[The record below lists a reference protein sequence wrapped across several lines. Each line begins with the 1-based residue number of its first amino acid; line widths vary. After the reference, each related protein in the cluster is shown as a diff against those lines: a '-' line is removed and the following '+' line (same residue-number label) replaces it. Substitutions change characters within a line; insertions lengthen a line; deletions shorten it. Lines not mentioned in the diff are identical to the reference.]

1 MKKIILLAI
10 LLPLATL
17 LQAQSSEK
25 ELNKKTEE
33 AAKTID
39 DTIKNGWKSKG
50 KITFLFNQ
58 ANFSNWVAGGENSFS
73 GNLGLDYKIDY
84 KKDSFSWENRILA
97 SYGLLQTQSAN
108 FEKKT
113 DDQLEINSI
122 VAQKTE
128 GYWYY
133 SFLANFRTQFTKGYI
148 YSKDENG
155 AEIRA
160 ENTNFMSPGYLLF
173 GPGIYW
179 KKTENLKINFAPLTS
194 KFTFVDSFYT
204 SIPDYIDGAY
214 FGVDA
219 NKSVL
224 YQLGFNATA
233 YYKFQIMENVTAEN
247 LLNLYSNYLKDPQ
260 NIDIN
265 YNLIIVMKINK
276 ILSANFNF
284 QAIYDD
290 DAFSGFQTKEVF
302 GVGLN
307 YNFESKPKP

>member
-1 MKKIILLAI
+1 MKKIILLVC
-10 LLPLATL
+10 LLNFSAVLY
-17 LQAQSSEK
+17 AQSAEK
-25 ELNKKTEE
+25 NLIKKTED

-39 DTIKNGWKSKG
+39 DTIKKGWKSKG
-50 KITFLFNQ
+50 KVTFLFNQ

-84 KKDSFSWENRILA
+84 KKDDYSWENRILA
-97 SYGLLQTQSAN
+97 SYGLLQTQNSD

-113 DDQLEINSI
+113 DDQIEINSI
-122 VAQKTE
+122 VAKKAK

-133 SFLANFRTQFTKGYI
+133 SFLANFRTQFTKGYL
-148 YSKDENG
+148 YTKDANG
-155 AEIRA
+155 AEIRS

-173 GPGIYW
+173 GPGMYW
-179 KKTENLKINFAPLTS
+179 KKNDNFKLNFAPLTS
-194 KFTFVDSFYT
+194 KLTFVDNRYT
-204 SIPDYIDGAY
+204 SIPGYIDGTY
-214 FGVDA
+214 FGVDT

-224 YQLGFNATA
+224 YQLGFNASG
-233 YYKFQIMENVTAEN
+233 YYKFNIMENVSAEN

-265 YNLIIVMKINK
+265 YTLVILMKINK
-276 ILSANFNF
+276 VLSANFNF

-290 DAFSGFQTKEVF
+290 DAFAGFQTKEVF

-307 YNFESKPKP
+307 YNF

>member
-1 MKKIILLAI
+1 MKKIILLVCFINISTI
-10 LLPLATL
+10 LY
-17 LQAQSSEK
+17 AQPSEK
-25 ELNKKTEE
+25 DLIKKTED

-50 KITFLFNQ
+50 KVTFLFNQ

-84 KKDSFSWENRILA
+84 KKDDFNWENRILA
-97 SYGLLQTQSAN
+97 SYGLLQTQNSD

-113 DDQLEINSI
+113 DDQVEINSI
-122 VAQKTE
+122 VAKKAK

-133 SFLANFRTQFTKGYI
+133 SFLANFRTQFTKGYL
-148 YSKDENG
+148 YTKDANG
-155 AEIRA
+155 AEIRT

-173 GPGIYW
+173 GPGMYW
-179 KKTENLKINFAPLTS
+179 KKTENFKLNFAPITS
-194 KFTFVDSFYT
+194 KLTFVDNRYT
-204 SIPDYIDGAY
+204 SIPGYIDGTY

-219 NKSVL
+219 NKSML
-224 YQLGFNATA
+224 YQLGFNASG
-233 YYKFQIMENVTAEN
+233 YYKFNIMENVSAEN
-247 LLNLYSNYLKDPQ
+247 LLNLYSNYLKNPQ

-265 YNLIIVMKINK
+265 YTLVILMKINK
-276 ILSANFNF
+276 VLSANLNF

-290 DAFSGFQTKEVF
+290 DAFAGFQTKEVF

-307 YNFESKPKP
+307 YNF

>member
-1 MKKIILLAI
+1 MKKIILLITI
-10 LLPLATL
+10 LLPVSTL
-17 LQAQSSEK
+17 LYAQDAEK
-25 ELNKKTEE
+25 DLIKKTQD

-39 DTIKNGWKSKG
+39 DTIKNGWKSTG

-84 KKDSFSWENRILA
+84 KKDDYTWENRIMA

-122 VAQKTE
+122 VAKKTK

-133 SFLANFRTQFTKGYI
+133 SFLVNFRTQFSKGYL

-155 AEIRA
+155 AEIRE

-173 GPGIYW
+173 GPGLYW

-204 SIPDYIDGAY
+204 SIPGYVDGSY

-219 NKSVL
+219 NKSLL

-265 YNLIIVMKINK
+265 YNLIIIMKINK
-276 ILSANFNF
+276 ILSANLNF

-290 DAFSGFQTKEVF
+290 DAFPGFQTKEVF

-307 YNFESKPKP
+307 YNF

>member
-1 MKKIILLAI
+1 MKKIILLVYFII
-10 LLPLATL
+10 LSTSLH
-17 LQAQSSEK
+17 AQPSEK
-25 ELNKKTEE
+25 DLIKKTED

-50 KITFLFNQ
+50 KVTFLFNQ
-58 ANFSNWVAGGENSFS
+58 ANFNNWVAGGENSFS

-84 KKDSFSWENRILA
+84 KKDDFSWENRILA
-97 SYGLLQTQSAN
+97 SYGLLQTQNSD

-122 VAQKTE
+122 AAKKTK

-133 SFLANFRTQFTKGYI
+133 SFLVNFRSQFTKGYL
-148 YSKDENG
+148 YTKDANG
-155 AEIRA
+155 AEIRT

-173 GPGIYW
+173 GPGMYW
-179 KKTENLKINFAPLTS
+179 KKNDNFKLNFAPVTS
-194 KFTFVDSFYT
+194 KLTFVDNRYT
-204 SIPDYIDGAY
+204 SIPGYINGSY

-224 YQLGFNATA
+224 YQLGFNASG
-233 YYKFQIMENVTAEN
+233 YYKFNIMENVSAEN
-247 LLNLYSNYLKDPQ
+247 LLNLYSNYLKNPQ

-265 YNLIIVMKINK
+265 YTLVILMKINK
-276 ILSANFNF
+276 VLSANLNF

-290 DAFSGFQTKEVF
+290 DAFAGFQTKEVF
-302 GVGLN
+302 GVGVN
-307 YNFESKPKP
+307 YNF

>member
-10 LLPLATL
+10 LLPLTAL
-17 LQAQSSEK
+17 LHAQNAEK
-25 ELNKKTEE
+25 DLIKKTQD

-39 DTIKNGWKSKG
+39 DTIPNGWKSKG
-50 KITFLFNQ
+50 KVSFLFNQ
-58 ANFSNWVAGGENSFS
+58 SSFSNWIAGGENNFS

-84 KKDSFSWENRILA
+84 KKDDFTWENRIMA
-97 SYGLLQTQSAN
+97 SYGLLQTQSAS

-122 VAQKTE
+122 VAKKTK

-133 SFLANFRTQFTKGYI
+133 SFLVNFRTQFTKGYL
-148 YSKDENG
+148 YSNDVNG
-155 AEIRA
+155 AEIRE

-173 GPGIYW
+173 GPGMYW
-179 KKTENLKINFAPLTS
+179 KKNDNLKLNFAPLTS
-194 KFTFVDSFYT
+194 KFTFVDSYYT
-204 SIPDYIDGAY
+204 SIPGYVDGSY

-219 NKSVL
+219 NKSML
-224 YQLGFNATA
+224 YQFGFNASA
-233 YYKFQIMENVTAEN
+233 YYKFTIMENVTAEN

-290 DAFSGFQTKEVF
+290 DAFAGFQTKEVF

-307 YNFESKPKP
+307 YNF

>member
-1 MKKIILLAI
+1 MKKILLLAI
-10 LLPLATL
+10 LLQFSGKIL
-17 LQAQSSEK
+17 AQSSEK
-25 ELNKKTEE
+25 ELIKKTED
-33 AAKTID
+33 AAKTVD
-39 DTIKNGWKSKG
+39 DTIKNGWMSNG
-50 KITFLFNQ
+50 KLTFLFNQ
-58 ANFSNWVAGGENSFS
+58 ASFNNWIAGGENSFS
-73 GNLGLDYKIDY
+73 GNLGVDYKIDY
-84 KKDSFSWENRILA
+84 KKNTFSWENRILA
-97 SYGLLQTQSAN
+97 SYGLLQTQSAS

-122 VAQKTE
+122 IAKRTD
-128 GYWYY
+128 GSNWYY
-133 SFLANFRTQFTKGYI
+133 SFLANFRTQFTKGYL

-155 AEIRA
+155 AEIRE

-173 GPGIYW
+173 GPGMYW
-179 KKTENLKINFAPLTS
+179 KKTENFKINFAPLTS

-204 SIPDYIDGAY
+204 SVPDYVDGSY
-214 FGVDA
+214 FGVNA

-224 YQLGFNATA
+224 YQLGFNATG
-233 YYKFQIMENVTAEN
+233 YYKFTLMENVTAEN

-276 ILSANFNF
+276 ILTANFNF

-307 YNFESKPKP
+307 YNF